1 VVEAPQYIELTLVAD
16 SKVRKKIEVPPELRV
31 LEGNEEPSV
40 GQFTFRIIDRLHGDK
55 RLTWDSRSL
64 REINAAKTMFVEL
77 IKEGLTPYKVGLNG
91 KKTSEVM
98 TEFDPSAEEVL
109 FLPMQLVTGG

>member
-1 VVEAPQYIELTLVAD
+1 MIEAPQFIELTLVAN
-16 SKVRKKIEVPPELRV
+16 SKVRKKIEVPSELKV
-31 LEGNEEPSV
+31 LEGNEEPAV
-40 GQFTFRIIDRLHGDK
+40 GKFTFRILDQLHGDK

-64 REINAAKTMFVEL
+64 REINAAKEMFVEL

-98 TEFDPSAEEVL
+98 TEFDPTAEEVL
-109 FLPMQLVTGG
+109 FIPMQLVTGG